1 MKGVWGQDKS
11 QTTSEMSRVFKLMAK
26 DIVEKHYI
34 LVDNLFTVR
43 MGKSILIQLYMYT
56 KTGETR

>member
-1 MKGVWGQDKS
+1 
-11 QTTSEMSRVFKLMAK
+11 MSRVFKLMAK

>member
-1 MKGVWGQDKS
+1 
-11 QTTSEMSRVFKLMAK
+11 MAK

-43 MGKSILIQLYMYT
+43 MGKLILIQLYMYT